1 MPPTFKDYEY
11 DDRDYYGTNV
21 EKEPD
26 EDEDDDIETCNT
38 CNGAGCDECNGE
50 GYFDFSEPDGTN

>member
-11 DDRDYYGTNV
+11 DDRDYYGTDV

-26 EDEDDDIETCNT
+26 EDDGIETCNT
-38 CNGAGCDECNGE
+38 CNGAGCDECGGE